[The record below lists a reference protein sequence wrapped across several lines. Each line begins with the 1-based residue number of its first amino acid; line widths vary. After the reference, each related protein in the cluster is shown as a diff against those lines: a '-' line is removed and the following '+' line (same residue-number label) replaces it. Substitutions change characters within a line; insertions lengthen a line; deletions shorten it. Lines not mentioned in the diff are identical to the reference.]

1 MPGLAVV
8 TISDRCS
15 AGQQVDSTGP
25 AVARLLAAQWP
36 GETIGRGLVPDNADA
51 IATLL
56 HELCHQEYELILT
69 AGGTGLGPRDVT
81 PEATRRVIDREV
93 SGLAEAMRAGTA
105 PAYQFAWLSRA
116 IAGLCGKTLIV
127 NLPGSE
133 KGAVE
138 CSRSFC
144 PCCPMLGRLLPEA
157 VAIPPHLSHGHVEL
171 CVVPWHE
178 RRIVLPRRGLY
189 S

>member
-1 MPGLAVV
+1 MLGLAVV

-15 AGQQVDSTGP
+15 AGQQVDTTGP
-25 AVARLLAAQWP
+25 AVAKLLATLWP
-36 GETIGRGLVPDNADA
+36 DETIGRGLVPDNAEA

-93 SGLAEAMRAGTA
+93 PGLAEAMRVACA

-116 IAGLCGKTLIV
+116 VAGICGKTLIV

-133 KGAVE
+133 RGAVE
-138 CSRSFC
+138 SLIAIL
-144 PCCPMLGRLLPEA
+144 PLLPHALEV
-157 VAIPPHLSHGHVEL
+157 VAGGARHPSHA
-171 CVVPWHE
+171 
-178 RRIVLPRRGLY
+178 
-189 S
+189 

>member
-138 CSRSFC
+138 CLSIIL
-144 PCCPMLGRLLPEA
+144 PLLPHAREV
-157 VAIPPHLSHGHVEL
+157 VAGGSRHPGHT
-171 CVVPWHE
+171 
-178 RRIVLPRRGLY
+178 
-189 S
+189 